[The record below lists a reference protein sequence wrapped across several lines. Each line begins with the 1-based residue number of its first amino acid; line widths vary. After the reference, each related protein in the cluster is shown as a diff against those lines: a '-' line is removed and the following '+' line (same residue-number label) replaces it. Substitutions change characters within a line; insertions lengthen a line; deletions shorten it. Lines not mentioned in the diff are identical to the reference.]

1 MNVLAG
7 FKQIQLFVLDVDGV
21 LTNGSLLLLEDGQMA
36 RMMNIKDGY
45 ALQLAVKKGYRIVVI
60 SGGKSIAVKNRL
72 NLLGIAEVHIG
83 VEDKISVLQQYV
95 SKYGLNKDQILFM
108 GDDLPDIEMMQ
119 HAGLACCPA
128 DAAAE
133 IKSLAHYISPFNGGQ
148 GCVRDVIEKVLKL
161 NGHWA
166 HEKHTPAI

>member
-1 MNVLAG
+1 
-7 FKQIQLFVLDVDGV
+7 
-21 LTNGSLLLLEDGQMA
+21 
-36 RMMNIKDGY
+36 
-45 ALQLAVKKGYRIVVI
+45 
-60 SGGKSIAVKNRL
+60 
-72 NLLGIAEVHIG
+72 
-83 VEDKISVLQQYV
+83 
-95 SKYGLNKDQILFM
+95 M

>member
-83 VEDKISVLQQYV
+83 VEDK
-95 SKYGLNKDQILFM
+95 
-108 GDDLPDIEMMQ
+108 PDAM
-119 HAGLACCPA
+119 
-128 DAAAE
+128 
-133 IKSLAHYISPFNGGQ
+133 
-148 GCVRDVIEKVLKL
+148 
-161 NGHWA
+161 
-166 HEKHTPAI
+166 